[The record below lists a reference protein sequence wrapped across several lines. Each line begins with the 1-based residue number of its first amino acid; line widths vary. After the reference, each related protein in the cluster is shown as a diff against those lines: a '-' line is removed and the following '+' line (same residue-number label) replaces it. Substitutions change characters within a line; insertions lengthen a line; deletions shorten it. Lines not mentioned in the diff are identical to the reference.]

1 LGAGGALLLGIA
13 LAEAA
18 GLRVNATASMPRG
31 IWRVEAAGTRI
42 ARGEVVS
49 VCLPDTP
56 AVREAA
62 RRGYIS
68 AGACPGGHEPLLKPI
83 AAIAGDAV
91 TVTGHV
97 IAVNGEPIAV
107 SAPLYSDSAGRP
119 LQPIPAGV
127 YHVPGDTVWLLSAHD
142 PRSFDSRYFGAVPV
156 ASIQGIAH
164 PIWVVE

>member
-1 LGAGGALLLGIA
+1 LGAGGVLLLGFA

-18 GLRVNATASMPRG
+18 GLRINATASMPRG

-49 VCLPDTP
+49 ICLPDTP
-56 AVREAA
+56 VVREAA
-62 RRGYIS
+62 QRGYIS
-68 AGACPGGHEPLLKPI
+68 AGGCPGGREPLLKPI

-91 TVTGHV
+91 AVTADDV
-97 IAVNGEPIAV
+97 AVNGEPLTD
-107 SAPLYSDSAGRP
+107 SAPLYKDSAGRP

-127 YHVPGDTVWLLSAHD
+127 YHVSAGTVWLLSGHD
-142 PRSFDSRYFGAVPV
+142 PHSFDSRYFGAVPV